1 MRKAGSQTLLKKAK
15 QIRYL
20 LLDVDGVMTNG
31 MLLFDENGKE
41 LKAFSIYD
49 GHGIVLLRGVDIGV
63 GLLSGRTS
71 PVVTWRAK
79 ELRIEDV
86 YQGVLDKI
94 TAYETLL
101 KKRQLQDEEVAYVG
115 DDLIDLPILRK
126 VGLSVAVANA
136 IDSVKKEVDWVTR
149 RRGGEGAVREV
160 IDFILSAKTK
170 EDPRKQNRPGPKNSI

>member
-1 MRKAGSQTLLKKAK
+1 MEKPGARQLIKKAK

-31 MLLFDENGKE
+31 MLFFDENGNE
-41 LKAFSIYD
+41 LKSFSVYD
-49 GHGIVLLRGVDIGV
+49 GHGIVLLRSADIRV
-63 GLLSGRTS
+63 GILSGRTS

-86 YQGVLDKI
+86 YQGVFDKI
-94 TAYETLL
+94 TAYETIL
-101 KKRQLQDEEVAYVG
+101 KKHRLQDDEVAYIG

-126 VGLSVAVANA
+126 VGLSVAVPNA
-136 IDSVKKEVDWVTR
+136 VDLVKKEVDWVTS

-160 IDFILSAKTK
+160 IDFILSVQTERGKLRLSKTK
-170 EDPRKQNRPGPKNSI
+170 ILMR